1 VALSTVQTEEIR
13 IDQLPSGR
21 LGSLCSYSK
30 GETIWRRGE
39 KLDGIYFVH
48 RGQVD
53 IVVED
58 DRGRQCIL
66 RIVQP
71 GEAFGLDCFSSRRR
85 EHAPTTAV
93 ATVQSEI
100 LKVPCEE
107 FMAFI
112 RGNEKAAVAMLATLS
127 ESLSYAED
135 RLRVLL
141 NHDAEDRLCS
151 LLEQLTQRFGH
162 PSRDDPAWQRLQLTH
177 AQLADLA
184 GLSRSHVSLMMA
196 RLRGEGIIRY
206 GWSRPLKVDTVAL
219 TRRRDQRR
227 LNSKRSKEK
236 ARRRKQE

>member
-1 VALSTVQTEEIR
+1 MALNTVQTEEIR
-13 IDQLPSGR
+13 IDQLPAGR
-21 LGSLCSYSK
+21 LGSMCSYAK

-39 KLDGIYFVH
+39 QLDAIYFVH

-53 IVVED
+53 IVVAD

-71 GEAFGLDCFSSRRR
+71 AEAFGLDCFSSRRR
-85 EHAPTTAV
+85 QNAPTTAV
-93 ATVQSEI
+93 ATVHSEI
-100 LKVPCEE
+100 LKVPCAE

-112 RGNEKAAVAMLATLS
+112 RSNEKAAAAMLATLS

-141 NHDAEDRLCS
+141 NRDAEDRLCS

-196 RLRGEGIIRY
+196 RLRGEGIVRY
-206 GWSRPLKVDTVAL
+206 GWSRPLKVDTIAL
-219 TRRRDQRR
+219 TRRRTQRQS
-227 LNSKRSKEK
+227 NTQGSKES

>member
-1 VALSTVQTEEIR
+1 
-13 IDQLPSGR
+13 
-21 LGSLCSYSK
+21 
-30 GETIWRRGE
+30 
-39 KLDGIYFVH
+39 
-48 RGQVD
+48 
-53 IVVED
+53 
-58 DRGRQCIL
+58 
-66 RIVQP
+66 
-71 GEAFGLDCFSSRRR
+71 
-85 EHAPTTAV
+85 
-93 ATVQSEI
+93 
-100 LKVPCEE
+100 
-107 FMAFI
+107 MAFI

-227 LNSKRSKEK
+227 LNSKRSKEN